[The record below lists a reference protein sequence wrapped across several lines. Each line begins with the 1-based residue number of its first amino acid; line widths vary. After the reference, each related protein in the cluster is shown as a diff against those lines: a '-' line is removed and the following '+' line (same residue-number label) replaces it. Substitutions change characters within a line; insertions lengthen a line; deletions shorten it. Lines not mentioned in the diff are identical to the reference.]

1 MPKGTGFRSNG
12 RAMITSAKLVARP
25 NLRFL
30 AGHPAHLVALGFG
43 VWLAPVAP
51 GTFGTLLALPLYTL
65 LQPLMA
71 PADLLLLLAFLY
83 LAGIWVCD
91 KAGRN
96 LGVEDHKAIVW
107 DEIVAFLLVLFFT
120 PASLL
125 WQAIAF
131 LLFRLFD
138 IFKPGPIRAIERMFR
153 GGFGVMVDDL
163 VAAFFT
169 LLCLTLIKVL
179 LPSPGGLFGPGPV

>member
-1 MPKGTGFRSNG
+1 VS
-12 RAMITSAKLVARP
+12 RP
-25 NLRFL
+25 GPRFL
-30 AGHPAHLVALGFG
+30 FGHPANFIALGFG
-43 VWLAPVAP
+43 VGLIPFAP
-51 GTFGTLLALPLYTL
+51 GTFGTLLALPIFHVLH
-65 LQPLMA
+65 PLMA
-71 PADLLLLLAFLY
+71 AGDFLLLLGFLY
-83 LAGIWVCD
+83 VAGIWICD

-96 LGVEDHKAIVW
+96 LGVEDHAALVW

-120 PASLL
+120 PPSLL

-163 VAAFFT
+163 VAAFCS
-169 LLCLTLIKVL
+169 LLCLTLLRL
-179 LPSPGGLFGPGPV
+179 LVPMLGGLLGPILV

>member
-1 MPKGTGFRSNG
+1 MAASTTFVRP
-12 RAMITSAKLVARP
+12 IARP
-25 NLRFL
+25 GPRFL
-30 AGHPAHLVALGFG
+30 FGHPANFVALGAG
-43 VWLAPVAP
+43 VGLIPVAP
-51 GTFGTLLALPLYTL
+51 GTFGTLLALPLYYL

-71 PADLLLLLAFLY
+71 PADLLLLLGFLY

-107 DEIVAFLLVLFFT
+107 DELVAFLLVLFFT
-120 PASLL
+120 PPSLP
-125 WQAIAF
+125 WQAFAF

-163 VAAFFT
+163 AAAFFA
-169 LLCLTLIKVL
+169 LLCLTLLKL
-179 LPSPGGLFGPGPV
+179 LVPSLGGLLGPGLV